1 MEANRLLHRRENGT
15 IWIANFC
22 YSHLFPL
29 IFSRVTCNL
38 DYLSIYSCNA
48 FLLVIAPWKPVNK
61 ILSSLLYS
69 WSNQIVEKKK
79 GKLWPDFIIECSFVT
94 IYHPFLLIS
103 VYLNTEQIWQFPIML
118 LPLNWNL
125 WSGTSFSIYYK
136 PGISTNK
143 SFKKHYILST
153 KWKIWRQGLY
163 QFYQY
168 NKPFTMFSN
177 SKHLAPRK
185 SKVFSCLK

>member
-69 WSNQIVEKKK
+69 WSNQIVKKK
-79 GKLWPDFIIECSFVT
+79 RKIMTRFHYWMFFCHYLPSISLNICLFKYGTNLTISHYAFTTKLES
-94 IYHPFLLIS
+94 LK
-103 VYLNTEQIWQFPIML
+103 
-118 LPLNWNL
+118 WNK
-125 WSGTSFSIYYK
+125 FQ
-136 PGISTNK
+136 
-143 SFKKHYILST
+143 HIL
-153 KWKIWRQGLY
+153 
-163 QFYQY
+163 
-168 NKPFTMFSN
+168 
-177 SKHLAPRK
+177 
-185 SKVFSCLK
+185 